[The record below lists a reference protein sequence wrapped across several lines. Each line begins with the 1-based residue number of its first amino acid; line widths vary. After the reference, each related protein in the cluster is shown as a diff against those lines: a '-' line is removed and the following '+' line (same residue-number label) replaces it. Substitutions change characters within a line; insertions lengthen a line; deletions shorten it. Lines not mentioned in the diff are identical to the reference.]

1 MPRRRLPVPRL
12 GRWKVVSALLALA
25 GALVWQF
32 TPAPAVF
39 AISNLSDPA
48 KLATLGKRGA
58 NPRVNKIVYWLDD
71 ARRHGLSPER
81 TLAVAQFL
89 NGTQGPRAALVRET
103 QTRNVQ
109 IADELGLFT
118 PENRRR
124 LREGRAARV
133 TLGPHTGQEVE
144 IDHIVPVSLAPEAG
158 NELANLEMLPE
169 KLNRQKSNRVTE
181 RQREFARRLAA
192 AGLLSE
198 ASLQRVLT
206 AR

>member
-1 MPRRRLPVPRL
+1 MPRRRLPLPRSRKL
-12 GRWKVVSALLALA
+12 KWFSVLAAIA
-25 GALVWQF
+25 GALIWQF
-32 TPAPAVF
+32 SPAQAVL

-71 ARRHGLSPER
+71 ARRRGLSPER
-81 TLAVAQFL
+81 TLAAAQFL
-89 NGTQGPRAALVRET
+89 NGTTGARAELVRET
-103 QTRNVQ
+103 QARNVQ

-118 PENRRR
+118 GENRQR

-144 IDHIVPVSLAPEAG
+144 IDHIVPVSLAPETG

-169 KLNRQKSNRVTE
+169 KLNQQKSNRVTE
-181 RQREFARRLAA
+181 RQREFARRLAT
-192 AGLLSE
+192 AGLLGGE
-198 ASLQRVLT
+198 SLQRIEA

>member
-1 MPRRRLPVPRL
+1 MPRRRLPLPRSGKL
-12 GRWKVVSALLALA
+12 KWFSALLALA
-25 GALVWQF
+25 GVLVWQF
-32 TPAPAVF
+32 TPAQAVF

-71 ARRHGLSPER
+71 ARRRGLSPEH
-81 TLAVAQFL
+81 TLAAAQFL
-89 NGTQGPRAALVRET
+89 NGTRGPRAELVRET
-103 QTRNVQ
+103 QARNVR

-118 PENRRR
+118 DENRRR

-169 KLNRQKSNRVTE
+169 KLNQQKSNRVTE

-198 ASLQRVLT
+198 TSLQRVL
-206 AR
+206 AP